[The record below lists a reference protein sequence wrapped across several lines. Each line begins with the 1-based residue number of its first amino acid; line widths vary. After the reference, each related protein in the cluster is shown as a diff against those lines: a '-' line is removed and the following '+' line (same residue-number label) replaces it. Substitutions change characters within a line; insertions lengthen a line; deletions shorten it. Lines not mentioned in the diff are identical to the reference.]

1 MCNFLVNVS
10 SFLIYALSSPRLLSS
25 PCQPI
30 TQLDYVSSSKSFLRE
45 ARVREQSERTYG
57 QWLSHSETYNKFK
70 VLRTKWET
78 HSHPSTPAGSQ
89 SAKSLRSQISMCFLC
104 LYYARCWKCSL
115 PLNALDHIFS
125 FSYWQR
131 CLF

>member
-1 MCNFLVNVS
+1 MSAPS
-10 SFLIYALSSPRLLSS
+10 SFIPYLHPDSCPVSASLLLNWK
-25 PCQPI
+25 
-30 TQLDYVSSSKSFLRE
+30 LDYVSSSKSFLRE
-45 ARVREQSERTYG
+45 ARVKEQSERTYG

-70 VLRTKWET
+70 VIRTKWET

-89 SAKSLRSQISMCFLC
+89 SAKILRSQISMSFLC